1 MLLAGS
7 SQRHERGLIT
17 AKQIWRRH
25 LGPTLIV
32 GVLALFFLMP
42 AANGQTVTGLGP
54 PPPPPTP
61 KPTPTPKPLTDEDF
75 EVIRTTSNLVMVP
88 VAVVDSS
95 GQPVR
100 GLTIGDFKLVEEGR
114 TQSITQIGD
123 PEEVPLDI
131 ALLIDVSGST
141 NARFDFE
148 KEAAARFLQRVL
160 KPADRASIFVI
171 DRTPIV
177 AQTGATAAAATAGL
191 LSIQPASDK
200 GPTAFFD
207 TVVEAAQF
215 LLEKGAP
222 RHRRVILVIS
232 DGVDNFSERIKKLIG
247 TTRDEQDSASPDVVA
262 RVYGRALAEVQR
274 EVQRADAVFYSI
286 NPSGNTMHLNV
297 MTKRGQDGME
307 QVALSTGG
315 TAFVPEKEEDLG
327 IVFDRIAS
335 ELRAQYLLQYYS
347 NSQTTGSQFRRIAV
361 AVPTRP
367 QVRIRARQGYYPKQ
381 TKDEGQKAKTEK

>member
-148 KEAAARFLQRVL
+148 
-160 KPADRASIFVI
+160 
-171 DRTPIV
+171 
-177 AQTGATAAAATAGL
+177 
-191 LSIQPASDK
+191 
-200 GPTAFFD
+200 
-207 TVVEAAQF
+207 
-215 LLEKGAP
+215 
-222 RHRRVILVIS
+222 
-232 DGVDNFSERIKKLIG
+232 
-247 TTRDEQDSASPDVVA
+247 
-262 RVYGRALAEVQR
+262 
-274 EVQRADAVFYSI
+274 
-286 NPSGNTMHLNV
+286 
-297 MTKRGQDGME
+297 
-307 QVALSTGG
+307 
-315 TAFVPEKEEDLG
+315 
-327 IVFDRIAS
+327 
-335 ELRAQYLLQYYS
+335 
-347 NSQTTGSQFRRIAV
+347 
-361 AVPTRP
+361 
-367 QVRIRARQGYYPKQ
+367 
-381 TKDEGQKAKTEK
+381 